1 MNEGLMPMM
10 VPVHQS
16 FDETKIEDI
25 EGVIAEQFARPEVKS
40 LFKPGAKVA
49 VGVGSRGLDQLVRV
63 VRAVISE
70 LKILGTEPF
79 VIPAMGS
86 HGGATAEGQIEILA
100 GYGITEAAVDAP
112 VRATMEVVTLGM
124 MDGEVPV
131 YFDRMAYE
139 ADAVVVVNRIKSHTS
154 LQTATQSGVM
164 KMLAI
169 GLGKHK
175 GASALHSHGVK
186 NIQRYIPEAARVI
199 MDKSP
204 FVCGVAMVENA
215 FAKTCALEVLTK
227 PTVEE
232 AEERLLNYAKSLSP
246 ALPVD
251 QIDILI
257 VEQIGKNFSGLGM
270 DPYVIGRWKIWG
282 EPEPE
287 KPNITTLI
295 ALDLSD
301 PSHGNAGGVG
311 LADLIPRRL
320 LEKIDYHAT
329 YTNAITATYLA
340 RVQIPVTVETDRE
353 AMEVALKVCGEPDL
367 DRVRVVRIKNTLE
380 LSALYV
386 SQNIWEEIKSKEG
399 VTKTGAAKAL
409 SFDALG
415 NLV

>member
-1 MNEGLMPMM
+1 MDERTMPVM
-10 VPVHQS
+10 VPIHQH
-16 FDETKIEDI
+16 FDETRIEDI
-25 EGVIAEQFARPEVKS
+25 EGVVSAQFAREEVRK

-49 VGVGSRGLDQLVRV
+49 VGVGSRGLDQLVRI

-70 LKILGTEPF
+70 LKKLGTDPF
-79 VIPAMGS
+79 IIPAMGS

-100 GYGITEAAVDAP
+100 GYGITEEAVGAP
-112 VRATMEVVTLGM
+112 VRATMEVVQLGT

-154 LQTATQSGVM
+154 LQTETQSGVM

-186 NIQRYIPEAARVI
+186 KIQRYIPEAARII
-199 MDKSP
+199 MEKTP
-204 FVCGVAMVENA
+204 FACGVALVENA
-215 FAKTCALEVLTK
+215 FAKVCAIEVLTK
-227 PTVEE
+227 PTVEA
-232 AEERLLNYAKSLSP
+232 AEIRLLKYAKSLAP
-246 ALPVD
+246 CLPVD
-251 QIDILI
+251 KIDILI
-257 VEQIGKNFSGLGM
+257 VEKIGKDYSGLGM

-301 PSHGNAGGVG
+301 ASHGNAGGVG
-311 LADLIPRRL
+311 MADIIPRRL
-320 LEKIDYHAT
+320 YKKIDFHAT

-353 AMEVALKVCGEPDL
+353 AMEVALKVCGEPNL

-380 LSALYV
+380 LSDLYV
-386 SQNIWEEIKSKEG
+386 SQNIWEEIKNKEG
-399 VTKTGAAKAL
+399 ITKTGEARPL
-409 SFDALG
+409 SFDQMG
-415 NLV
+415 NLI

>member
-1 MNEGLMPMM
+1 
-10 VPVHQS
+10 
-16 FDETKIEDI
+16 
-25 EGVIAEQFARPEVKS
+25 
-40 LFKPGAKVA
+40 
-49 VGVGSRGLDQLVRV
+49 
-63 VRAVISE
+63 AVISE
-70 LKILGTEPF
+70 LKNLGTEPF

-257 VEQIGKNFSGLGM
+257 VEQIGKDFSGLGM

-320 LEKIDYHAT
+320 LKKIDYHAT

-340 RVQIPVTVETDRE
+340 RVQIPVTVETDR
-353 AMEVALKVCGEPDL
+353 
-367 DRVRVVRIKNTLE
+367 
-380 LSALYV
+380 
-386 SQNIWEEIKSKEG
+386 
-399 VTKTGAAKAL
+399 
-409 SFDALG
+409 
-415 NLV
+415 